1 MTLFEAMFEPFC
13 YMEKTR
19 VPDGEGGTIVTW
31 REGAEFQGKAAF
43 DTSIEARTGAAAGV
57 SSLYTLTV
65 PKAVALEYHDVVK
78 RLGDGKILRVTSD
91 GDDVVTPSMA
101 TFEFLQVTAEEY
113 EIAGGTA

>member
-13 YMEKTR
+13 FVEKTR
-19 VPDGEGGTIVTW
+19 TPDGEGGYITTW
-31 REGAEFQGKAAF
+31 TDGAQFQGKAAF

-65 PKAVALEYHDVVK
+65 PKTVQLEYHDIVK
-78 RLGDGKILRVTSD
+78 RLGDGKVLRVTSD

-113 EIAGGTA
+113 ELTGGTS